1 MAEKGLK
8 KQLNGS
14 LEKIL
19 MEYPS
24 DSPESA
30 IATELYDKI
39 NDEKN
44 PVDESH
50 IRQFIA
56 LRKDD
61 IAKLPEIS
69 SNAAFID
76 ISENPKVMEKDYGF
90 TENDAFYSADPKNPK
105 SWMSKSIHQL
115 KANADKYGMDLG
127 EYLNR
132 VQELSTQKEQM
143 RQWNENAT
151 VKEFKNV
158 PVVGDVSI
166 PGYTRLMLPTSFN
179 KAASGQEVGAGDV
192 ALDIGVDMAE
202 AGGTVANPLAAAFL
216 ANAARQGK
224 QIYDETQDGYSLAE
238 GAISAGIG
246 AAGSPVAMKAVGDVA
261 KRVPVVK
268 DIGFVKKAS
277 KGLERAAENDP
288 VKIAK
293 EAEKRAISIQGA
305 GLMDKANPNIVFT
318 GSQAGKAWR
327 RAAEIAPTE
336 QEVKEAN
343 KFIGEINRGPDASV
357 SRIREVRQMPQGDIL
372 ARAWGQSPVERAL
385 RRGGEYVQGPVGG
398 RWGLTQTE
406 EDLKERGKK
415 IVNSSEWAR
424 YVLGLPNNLS
434 DRDKYIGMKYG
445 END

>member
-8 KQLNGS
+8 KQLNKS

-19 MEYPS
+19 LEYPE
-24 DSPESA
+24 DSPEMA
-30 IATELYDKI
+30 IASDLYDKI
-39 NDEKN
+39 NDDEN

-90 TENDAFYSADPKNPK
+90 TESDSFYSADPKNPK
-105 SWMSKSIHQL
+105 SWMSKSVHQL

-166 PGYTRLMLPTSFN
+166 PGITRMVLPTSFN

-192 ALDIGVDMAE
+192 ALDIGIN
-202 AGGTVANPLAAAFL
+202 AGEGVGTLANPLAAAFL

-224 QIYDETQDGYSLAE
+224 QIYDETQDGYSLGE
-238 GAISAGIG
+238 GAIAGTIG
-246 AAGSPVAMKAVGDVA
+246 LAGSPVAMKTVGDLA

-268 DIGFVKKAS
+268 DVGWVKKAS

-293 EAEKRAISIQGA
+293 EAEKRAIGIQGA
-305 GLMDKANPNIVFT
+305 GLMDKSNPNIVFT

-336 QEVKEAN
+336 QEIKDAN
-343 KFIGEINRGPDASV
+343 KFLSEASKGPDATI
-357 SRIREVRQMPQGDIL
+357 SRIREVRQMPQGDVL
-372 ARAWGQSPVERAL
+372 VRAWSQSPVERAL
-385 RRGGEYVQGPVGG
+385 RRGGEYVQGPIGG
-398 RWGLTQTE
+398 RWGIAQTE